1 MTGHSSVFCRHP
13 SILRSCS
20 IWPAICWTPVDSD
33 ATSRAP
39 PSPASLPRRGTYL
52 GRHLLWPASKF
63 CMTGCELKAQASP
76 LSSRLAGP
84 HSQASPA
91 SPYLPPPDRR
101 RRPLCVKCKKP
112 AHGFGCCRVHC
123 TFSPDR
129 GKCPGSSPGLVCD
142 HLNEMRLWRTSHS
155 FPGWQTE
162 ADAGVGQH
170 LHQLLLQVHLTF
182 SMLMSEINE

>member
-1 MTGHSSVFCRHP
+1 MSSP
-13 SILRSCS
+13 LRKLQYL
-20 IWPAICWTPVDSD
+20 
-33 ATSRAP
+33 AP
-39 PSPASLPRRGTYL
+39 PSAGPLLTLTQHPATPELRPAPPPSHAHRTYL
-52 GRHLLWPASKF
+52 GRPSLWPASELR
-63 CMTGCELKAQASP
+63 MTACGLKAEASP
-76 LSSRLAGP
+76 LSSSRLAAP

-101 RRPLCVKCKKP
+101 PVCKMQET

-162 ADAGVGQH
+162 ADAGVGQD
-170 LHQLLLQVHLTF
+170 LHQLLQVDLTF
-182 SMLMSEINE
+182 STLISEINE